1 MEKLEF
7 SKKELNRFL
16 LLGENN
22 SYITDQNYP
31 LIRAFKRKN
40 LLAIFC
46 TLRIKRET
54 TTIKLGTYP
63 NNSMEEI
70 YIKFAVAQK
79 IAKAGN
85 NPNHVFVSNK
95 IEENISNDKTLLS
108 ITNIFLKE
116 KNLNTKYAKDFVNTL
131 KKNLHEI
138 FESPLK
144 EFNKTYLSQKID
156 DLLLREKR
164 GTAKNLLNYLST
176 LLNFSLKTR
185 YFGEIDEIL
194 KILNHCSTLKDKYKK
209 KFRNKKNLDKHEILK
224 MINKL
229 DNKQLMKV
237 KKMLKEFN

>member
-1 MEKLEF
+1 MEKIQF

-22 SYITDQNYP
+22 SYIIDQNYP

-40 LLAIFC
+40 LLSIFC

-54 TTIKLGTYP
+54 TTVKLGTYP
-63 NNSMEEI
+63 NNTIEDI
-70 YIKFAVAQK
+70 YIKFAVARK

-85 NPNHVFVSNK
+85 NPNHVFVANK
-95 IEENISNDKTLLS
+95 IEESSSNSKTISS
-108 ITNIFLKE
+108 IINIFLKE
-116 KNLNTKYAKDFVNTL
+116 KNLNTKYARDFVNTL

-138 FESPLK
+138 FKNPLK
-144 EFNKTYLSQKID
+144 EFKKAYLTQKID

-176 LLNFSLKTR
+176 LLNFALKTR

-209 KFRNKKNLDKHEILK
+209 KFATEKNSDKHEIIK
-224 MINKL
+224 IINKL
-229 DNKQLMKV
+229 NNKQLIKV
-237 KKMLKEFN
+237 KKMLKEFV

>member
-22 SYITDQNYP
+22 AYIINKNYP
-31 LIRAFKRKN
+31 LIRAFKRKSF
-40 LLAIFC
+40 LAIFC

-54 TTIKLGTYP
+54 TTIKLGNYP

-70 YIKFAVAQK
+70 YIKFEVAQK
-79 IAKAGN
+79 IAKTGN

-144 EFNKTYLSQKID
+144 EFRKVYLTQKID

-209 KFRNKKNLDKHEILK
+209 KFINKKNLDKHEILK

>member
-22 SYITDQNYP
+22 SYITDRNYP

-40 LLAIFC
+40 LLSIFC

-95 IEENISNDKTLLS
+95 IEENVSSDKTLLS
-108 ITNIFLKE
+108 ITNIFIKE

-144 EFNKTYLSQKID
+144 EFKKSYLTQKIN
-156 DLLLREKR
+156 DLLLRKKR

-176 LLNFSLKTR
+176 LLNFCLKTR

-209 KFRNKKNLDKHEILK
+209 KFGNEKNLDKHEIFK

-229 DNKQLMKV
+229 NNKQLIKV